1 MTSNEGCKGNN
12 EDLIFSMDIGTR
24 TVIGLVGKYVS
35 GSFEIMDCE
44 IKEHNKRNMYDGQIH
59 DINGVVDIVKEV
71 KQALEQKLN
80 VKLDKV
86 AIAAAGRSLQ
96 TSRVRVDRNI
106 DIVNEIDKRII
117 ESLELAAVQEAQ
129 DLINKDNKKSMLK
142 YYCIGYTVVN
152 YYLEDNLME
161 NLEGHRGEKIGVD
174 LLATFLPQMVIDS
187 LYTVM
192 DRVGLEV
199 INITLEP
206 IAAINVAIKKNL
218 RLLNLALVDIGAGT
232 SDIAITNDGT
242 IVAYAMASIAGDEIT
257 EKIAKA
263 YLLDFDSAESLKIS
277 LTKNNEHVFYDV
289 IGIEHKLDNDKIL
302 KDIEEV
308 IDELAREISSRILQY
323 NSKAPSAVFLIGGG
337 SQIPGLPKKIAE
349 NLKIP
354 EERVTIRETNTVKDV
369 KDIPEALQGPHG
381 ITPLGIAI
389 TAINNKYKD
398 FIEVAVNGEKI
409 SILNAKKIKV
419 SDALILLRYNPRK
432 LIPQKGND
440 FIYYINNNKKLING
454 RVGEPAKIYV
464 NGETASLEHALKDG
478 DKVEIMDSTLGESH
492 RPMLYE
498 CIDYIKEVNFNGDR
512 INLIKAVKVNGIN
525 VNENIPINMNDYIVI
540 EEIKTIGDLFNF
552 MGLNLKEYDVF
563 LNGKKA
569 HQNSTLSKNDT
580 IIADLVEVT
589 SLKNIEDTIKVTI
602 NNEEITIKKN
612 KGKVIFVDI
621 FNYIDF
627 DLSKPRGTLIMMLNG
642 KVPKYTDELRQ
653 GDVIQL
659 YWENR

>member
-1 MTSNEGCKGNN
+1 MSLNRECKINS

-24 TVIGLVGKYVS
+24 TVIGLVGKHIS
-35 GSFEIMDCE
+35 GSFQIIDYE

-59 DINGVVDIVKEV
+59 DINGVVDTVKEV
-71 KQALEQKLN
+71 KEALEKKLN
-80 VKLDKV
+80 IKLDKV

-96 TSRVRVDRNI
+96 TSRVRVDKNI
-106 DIVNEIDKRII
+106 DIVNEIDKRVI

-161 NLEGHRGEKIGVD
+161 SLEGHRGEKIGVD

-192 DRVGLEV
+192 GRVGLEV

-257 EKIAKA
+257 EKIAKT

-277 LTKNNEHVFYDV
+277 LNKNNEHVFYDV
-289 IGIEHKLDNDKIL
+289 IGIEHKLTNDEIL
-302 KDIEEV
+302 KDIDEV

-369 KDIPEALQGPHG
+369 KDIPEGLQGPHG

-398 FIEVAVNGEKI
+398 FVEVTVNGEKI

-432 LIPQKGND
+432 LIPQKGDD
-440 FIYYINNNKKLING
+440 FIYYINNNKKLIKG

-464 NGETASLEHALKDG
+464 NGEIASLEHALKDG
-478 DKVEIMDSTLGESH
+478 DKVEIIDATLGESH
-492 RPMLYE
+492 RSMLYE
-498 CIDYIKEVNFNGDR
+498 CIDCIKEVNFNGNR
-512 INLIKAVKVNGIN
+512 INLVKTIKVNGID
-525 VNENIPINMNDYIVI
+525 VDKNIPINMNDHIAI

-552 MGLNLKEYDVF
+552 KGLNLKKYDVF
-563 LNGKKA
+563 LNGKKT
-569 HQNSTLSKNDT
+569 HESSMLNKNDT

-589 SLKNIEDTIKVTI
+589 SLENIEDTIKVTV
-602 NNEEITIKKN
+602 NDEDITIKKN

-627 DLSKPRGTLIMMLNG
+627 DLSRPRGTLVMMLNG
-642 KVPKYTDELRQ
+642 KSPKYTDELKE

-659 YWENR
+659 YWKNR